1 MNRQAAPVTG
11 AEPEGLPAGPCC
23 AWHDHGQKD
32 NEAYSAN
39 RLKARGGALIHTF
52 MIRSDVNHVLV

>member
-32 NEAYSAN
+32 KEAYISIGLN
-39 RLKARGGALIHTF
+39 ARGGALIHVL
-52 MIRSDVNHVLV
+52 MNRPDVNHVLV